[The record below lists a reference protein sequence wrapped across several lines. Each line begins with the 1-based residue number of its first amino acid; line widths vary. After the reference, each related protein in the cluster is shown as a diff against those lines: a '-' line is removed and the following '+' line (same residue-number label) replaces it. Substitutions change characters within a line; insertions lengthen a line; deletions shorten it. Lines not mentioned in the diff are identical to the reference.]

1 MNPSL
6 ELREE
11 AAKLHEEM
19 TKAEDELS
27 KAQDA
32 GLGAE
37 DIDFFAEELSYAE
50 QVYNALCRH
59 YQFRL
64 MTDASGLFLRC
75 AETQIPLVD
84 SDEVIETET
93 GQLLR
98 VKQAA

>member
-19 TKAEDELS
+19 TKFEDFLMTAQDNGAS
-27 KAQDA
+27 DDQLLILKAQGEQA
-32 GLGAE
+32 WLYKMFCLQHG
-37 DIDFFAEELSYAE
+37 FA
-50 QVYNALCRH
+50 
-59 YQFRL
+59 L